1 MSEQDLPETAS
12 MVEIATLESGKDIT
26 RGYIDPMMPLSP
38 QDTVLQARG
47 RGDYAQYELI
57 LQDDQV
63 ASTFQQRRLA
73 VVSREWTVDPG
84 ASDKASQMAAD
95 YLRETLDH
103 IQFDWITDRMLYG
116 VFYGFAIA
124 ECLWGRDG
132 AKIALEAIKVR
143 KQRRFRFGMD
153 GRPRLITTDDPMVG
167 MPLPERKFWHFT
179 AGADNN
185 DEPYGLGLAHA
196 LYWPVYF
203 KRAAIKSWSVA
214 LDRFGAPTVK
224 GVFPK
229 AATEAEKKQLHKAVQ
244 SVHAKGAI
252 IIPEGMQV
260 ELLMAG
266 STGQVSFTDM
276 TDRMNDAISKVVLS
290 QTMTTDVAG
299 GQYKGEVQK
308 SVRNEVVQSDADL
321 VCHSF
326 SQSVGRWLTEW
337 NFPGAAVP
345 QVWRVV
351 DEPED
356 LVQRANRDKVVF
368 DMGFR
373 PSLAYIKE
381 TYGEGWEAATAP
393 AATPIPSKETQ
404 NFTEVYDEDDTVLP
418 LIEQTL
424 ARLNP
429 VLEEMLAPVIATLD
443 QVATLADFKDRLP
456 GLIRKMGI
464 TPLTRLTQQ
473 ACLEA
478 NLRGRSE
485 VLDEDREKVVNDWL
499 SSHQFADPQAVWGG
513 LPFNE
518 AIDFFRDKVNLPTEK
533 WDDLK
538 GEMHAKAFV
547 SAGAMRDD
555 LLADLHTAVDAAMT
569 EGITLQDFRKRFDQ
583 AVAEYGWD
591 YKGTRNWRSRLI
603 FETNIRTAY
612 AAGRYKQMT
621 DPELLKRRPYWQYK
635 HSGSSHPRPAHK
647 ARDGMILLAS
657 DSWWQAN
664 YPPNGFGCKCRVITL
679 AERDLK
685 RMGRTGPDQAPEQ
698 NAADTGWDYN
708 VGVAAYG
715 DRVAAKAMQAWQE
728 QESKWEPLLTGDW
741 KSYDRP
747 EKIPVAR
754 TGIPRGKPA
763 TDATEM
769 ASLIK
774 EAIGGEKAIFS
785 LEANDGFVYP
795 VELNAAA
802 LAEHLNPDRAPFLPW
817 LTQTVESPFE
827 VWLQFM
833 RHKESRKVVLRTRF
847 IRGIDDGSGKGYILV
862 LQASRGVLESWTAL
876 TVRSWAYVQKQ
887 RTGSLIFGR

>member
-1 MSEQDLPETAS
+1 MNEQNLPEAAS

-26 RGYIDPMMPLSP
+26 RGYIDPMMPLPP
-38 QDTVLQARG
+38 QDMVLQARG

-95 YLRETLDH
+95 SLRETLDH

-124 ECLWGRDG
+124 ECLWVRDG
-132 AKIALEAIKVR
+132 AKIALDALKVR

-153 GRPRLITTDDPMVG
+153 GLPRLITTDDPMVG
-167 MPLPERKFWHFT
+167 MLLPERKFWHFT
-179 AGADNN
+179 TGADND

-224 GVFPK
+224 GIFPK
-229 AATEAEKKQLHKAVQ
+229 SATDAEKKQLHKAVQ

-266 STGQVSFTDM
+266 SAGGSGRVNFADM

-290 QTMTTDVAG
+290 QTMTTDAAG

-308 SVRNEVVQSDADL
+308 SVRDEVVQSDADL

-326 SQSVGRWLTEW
+326 SRSVGRWLTEW
-337 NFPGAAVP
+337 NFPGAVPP

-373 PSLAYIKE
+373 PSLDYIKE

-393 AATPIPSKETQ
+393 AAAPIPSKGTQ
-404 NFTEVYDEDDTVLP
+404 NFAEAFDEDDTVLP

-429 VLEEMLAPVIATLD
+429 ILEEMLAPVIVTLD
-443 QVATLADFKDRLP
+443 QVARLTDFKDRLP
-456 GLIRKMGI
+456 GLIKKMGI
-464 TPLTRLTQQ
+464 TPLTRLMQQ
-473 ACLEA
+473 ACIEA

-485 VLDEDREKVVNDWL
+485 VLDEDRETVA
-499 SSHQFADPQAVWGG
+499 FAAPTAVWGG
-513 LPFNE
+513 LPFDE
-518 AIDFFRDKVNLPTEK
+518 AIKFFRNKVNLPTEK

-555 LLADLHTAVDAAMT
+555 LLIDLRSAVDAAMT
-569 EGITLQDFRKRFDQ
+569 EGITLQDFRVRFDQ

-612 AAGRYKQMT
+612 AAGRYQQMT
-621 DPELLKRRPYWQYK
+621 DPDLLKRRPYWQYK
-635 HSGSSHPRPAHK
+635 HSGSSHPRPAHQ

-715 DRVAAKAMQAWQE
+715 DRTAAKILTDAAKGG
-728 QESKWEPLLTGDW
+728 SVWEPLLPGDW
-741 KSYDRP
+741 KSHGLSK
-747 EKIPVAR
+747 EIPLDDIDIKR
-754 TGIPRGKPA
+754 LPPA
-763 TDATEM
+763 TSKGETVA
-769 ASLIK
+769 AIK
-774 EAIGGEKAIFS
+774 DLIGGD
-785 LEANDGFVYP
+785 EAVIPFDSGDFVYP
-795 VELNAAA
+795 VKINAEELGN
-802 LAEHLNPDRAPFLPW
+802 HIKPDRAEFLPFL
-817 LTQTVESPFE
+817 VETIKNPSE
-827 VWLQFM
+827 AWIQFL
-833 RHKESRKVVLRTRF
+833 RNKVTGKVELRPVM
-847 IRGIDDGSGKGYILV
+847 IRGIKDGSGKVFLVV
-862 LQASRGVLESWTAL
+862 LQARKGYLESLTAFPVDRPGKVL
-876 TVRSWAYVQKQ
+876 SKRS
-887 RTGSLIFGR
+887 GSLIYVREE